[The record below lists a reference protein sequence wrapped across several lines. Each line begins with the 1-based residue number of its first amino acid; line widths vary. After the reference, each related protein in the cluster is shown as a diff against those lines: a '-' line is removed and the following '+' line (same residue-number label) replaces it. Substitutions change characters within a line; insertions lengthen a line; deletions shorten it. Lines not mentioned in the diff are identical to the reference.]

1 MRIQVSSVAAL
12 TAILAGCGDHIPYGP
27 PRHETQAIDLDKS
40 EMLRVE
46 LNLGVGE
53 LYLTGGSPKLLE
65 ADFTYENPLAKP
77 LVDYHAS
84 SFRGDLRISQPRGVR
99 GGGVHGGD
107 YRWDVRLNNTRATDL
122 VAHLGVGEVHM
133 EAGSLNLRS
142 LEIHMGVGEL
152 TLDLRGM
159 PKRSFDVQIHGGVG
173 EAVVHLPRSV
183 GIQARATGGIGD
195 ISVEGLEK
203 RGSYWYNPSHDHDPV
218 TIHVDAKGG
227 VGEIRLVAE

>member
-1 MRIQVSSVAAL
+1 MRILVSPVVAL
-12 TAILAGCGDHIPYGP
+12 TAILAGCGDHVPRGP
-27 PRHETQAIDLDKS
+27 ARHEAQSMDLDKS

-65 ADFTYENPLAKP
+65 ADFTYEDPFGKP
-77 LVDYHAS
+77 LMDYHAS
-84 SFRGDLRISQPRGVR
+84 SFRGAPRISQPRGIH
-99 GGGVHGGD
+99 GGIHGGD
-107 YRWDVRLNNTRATDL
+107 YKWDLRLNNSRATDL

-142 LEIHMGVGEL
+142 LEIHMGVGEMN
-152 TLDLRGM
+152 LDLRGT

-173 EAVVHLPRSV
+173 EAVGHLPRTV

-195 ISVEGLEK
+195 ISLQGLK
-203 RGSYWYNPSHDHDPV
+203 NPAAHCYNPSHH
-218 TIHVDAKGG
+218 HH
-227 VGEIRLVAE
+227 